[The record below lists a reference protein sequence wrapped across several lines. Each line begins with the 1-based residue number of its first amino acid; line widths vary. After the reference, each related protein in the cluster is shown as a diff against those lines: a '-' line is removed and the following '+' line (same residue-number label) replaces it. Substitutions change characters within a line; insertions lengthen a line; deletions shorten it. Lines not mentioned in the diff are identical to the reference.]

1 MTGVRNPFV
10 NHTLT
15 NSAILEVCRWGGQAA
30 CVKEPRQM
38 NGSEVLDVGRDAI
51 WLAIQ
56 LAAPILLVGLVVGI
70 LVGMLQTVTQIQE
83 QTLIFVPKVVAGFIS
98 LLIFLPLMGM
108 LMSDFMRHIANR
120 IAAL

>member
-1 MTGVRNPFV
+1 
-10 NHTLT
+10 
-15 NSAILEVCRWGGQAA
+15 
-30 CVKEPRQM
+30 M

-120 IAAL
+120 IASL

>member
-1 MTGVRNPFV
+1 
-10 NHTLT
+10 
-15 NSAILEVCRWGGQAA
+15 
-30 CVKEPRQM
+30 M
-38 NGSEVLDVGRDAI
+38 NGAEVLDIGRDAI

-83 QTLIFVPKVVAGFIS
+83 QTLVFVPKVVAGFIS

>member
-1 MTGVRNPFV
+1 
-10 NHTLT
+10 
-15 NSAILEVCRWGGQAA
+15 
-30 CVKEPRQM
+30 M

>member
-1 MTGVRNPFV
+1 
-10 NHTLT
+10 
-15 NSAILEVCRWGGQAA
+15 
-30 CVKEPRQM
+30 M
-38 NGSEVLDVGRDAI
+38 NGAEVLDIGRDAI

>member
-1 MTGVRNPFV
+1 
-10 NHTLT
+10 
-15 NSAILEVCRWGGQAA
+15 
-30 CVKEPRQM
+30 M
-38 NGSEVLDVGRDAI
+38 NGSEVLDIGRDAI

-56 LAAPILLVGLVVGI
+56 LAAPLLLVGLVVGI